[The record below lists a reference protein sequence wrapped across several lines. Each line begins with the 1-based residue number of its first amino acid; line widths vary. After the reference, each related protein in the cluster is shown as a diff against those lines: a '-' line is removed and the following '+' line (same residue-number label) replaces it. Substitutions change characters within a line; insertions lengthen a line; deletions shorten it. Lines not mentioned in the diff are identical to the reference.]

1 MISNYTTLIHFVSH
15 SSCEPCRKFISKAI
29 SKLGEDGVAGPL
41 FECVAGSGTC
51 VVPPVIRTGVTPVVD
66 ELKGKKS
73 DEARCQACWLKLCL
87 IGYNLEA
94 DLYDKLRL
102 SLPSV
107 FTSLLPPAG
116 MVSNTVFSVSYS
128 ILSLFL

>member
-1 MISNYTTLIHFVSH
+1 M
-15 SSCEPCRKFISKAI
+15 
-29 SKLGEDGVAGPL
+29 
-41 FECVAGSGTC
+41 FECVADSGTC

>member
-1 MISNYTTLIHFVSH
+1 MES
-15 SSCEPCRKFISKAI
+15 
-29 SKLGEDGVAGPL
+29 PL

-51 VVPPVIRTGVTPVVD
+51 VVPPVIRTGVTPVVE

-116 MVSNTVFSVSYS
+116 IVSKTVVSVRNSFS
-128 ILSLFL
+128 SLFF

>member
-1 MISNYTTLIHFVSH
+1 MITNLHNTDTFCFH

-29 SKLGEDGVAGPL
+29 SKLGEDGVASPL

-116 MVSNTVFSVSYS
+116 MVSNPVVSVRNS
-128 ILSLFL
+128 IFFLFL